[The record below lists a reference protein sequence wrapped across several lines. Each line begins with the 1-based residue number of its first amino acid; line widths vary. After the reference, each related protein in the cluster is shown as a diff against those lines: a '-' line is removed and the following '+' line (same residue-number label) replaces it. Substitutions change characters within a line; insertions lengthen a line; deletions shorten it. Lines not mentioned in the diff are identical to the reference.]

1 MTTMIHSQVESSAR
15 GLRDSEPLLIQQ
27 SVPPRLVRRINS
39 SDVFVTQLAQLEE
52 NRYQVGVRWPGT
64 HSFYRPASSRLH
76 DPLLFL
82 ESVREAG
89 VLIAHAGYEIPFD
102 YKFLARDKR
111 FRVESLE
118 GLRTNGSD
126 PVDVTLVVTAKDI
139 QRRARSY
146 AGMLFEVECFRD
158 GTRIG
163 TAAYRWS
170 CVTGAVYTRLRG
182 RYRDAV
188 PEAPVGSNPVN
199 HELVGRCAPIDVML
213 AEAAGENTWLLR
225 VDPDHGVVYD
235 HPMDHV
241 PGNAIIEAGRQAA
254 LLASGKPDG
263 IPWGGELD
271 FHRYIEFDQPCTV
284 TAKPVPGTTT
294 VRLAFNQGGVRM
306 ADGSL
311 DLYTP

>member
-1 MTTMIHSQVESSAR
+1 MTTMINGQAESSYED
-15 GLRDSEPLLIQQ
+15 LRSAGPLLIQQ

-39 SDVFVTQLAQLEE
+39 SDVFVTQLGIHEANKFE
-52 NRYQVGVRWPGT
+52 VGVRWPGL
-64 HSFYRPASSRLH
+64 HSFYKPATPRLH

-89 VLIAHAGYEIPFD
+89 VLIAHAGYEIPMEF
-102 YKFLARDKR
+102 KFLTRDKR
-111 FRVESLE
+111 FHVEDLE
-118 GLRTNGSD
+118 GLRTNGSE

-139 QRRARSY
+139 QRRAKSY

-158 GTRIG
+158 GARIG

-170 CVTGAVYTRLRG
+170 CVTAAGYTRLRG
-182 RYRDAV
+182 RYRNAM
-188 PEAPVGSNPVN
+188 PEVPVGSLPVN
-199 HELVGRCAPIDVML
+199 HELVGRCAAIDVML
-213 AEAAGENTWLLR
+213 AETEGKNTWLLR
-225 VDPDHGVVYD
+225 VDPEHRVVYD

-254 LLASGKPDG
+254 LLATGMPDG
-263 IPWGGELD
+263 IPVGGELE

-284 TAKPVPGTTT
+284 TAQPVPGTNT
-294 VRLAFNQGGVRM
+294 VRLAFDQSGVRM

-311 DLYTP
+311 DLCTP